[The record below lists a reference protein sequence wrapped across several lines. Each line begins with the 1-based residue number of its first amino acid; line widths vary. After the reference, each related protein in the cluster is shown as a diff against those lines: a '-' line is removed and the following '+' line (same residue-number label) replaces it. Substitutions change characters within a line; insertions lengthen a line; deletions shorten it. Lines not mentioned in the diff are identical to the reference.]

1 MAGRRGGW
9 LVLERFLA
17 RRMLGSRKRSYVS
30 LVSTVSTL
38 GLALGVASLVVIF
51 SVTAGFEEVFREKIL
66 GVYPHLVVIGKGGD
80 VPKWKK
86 VVERLEG
93 QPHIDSV
100 SPATYD
106 EMMASRRGRR
116 AGCIVK
122 GIDAAAPEMAAVLQP
137 FIGDDRL
144 DQLHLEPKWELTGDT
159 LRVSGLPGGAYYIA
173 VLAPGDEVRVISAYE
188 EEGEMPRVRIL
199 SARRQPTDITIG
211 GILMD
216 IERVLA
222 PAGLTEFVEVPEG
235 ETELTVDGE
244 LHVVQ
249 FGTANHTVVVADHG
263 DRTTLFKCREAQP
276 GSGSDPA
283 RVCVVNLL
291 DRPVSL
297 ALSPEDQ
304 AGISVPPR
312 LATVLEESRVVRPKV
327 ILGTELARTIEASPG
342 DEVRLVSPLFSVQG
356 IADGRRPG
364 RTIADTFIV
373 AGTVSLGF
381 HEYDSKLALLD
392 YSAARRFLHQGD
404 TARWVEVRVD
414 DIFAAEQ
421 RGVEI
426 GRFLSDFSLLDV
438 QAQFG
443 RLVDKYE
450 TAAATLEPSGS
461 AAGVA
466 RNSNDFLGKVKFSNI
481 DGELS
486 LGFEDNY
493 RIISWEEMNEP
504 LFTSMKRQKIVLS
517 LFFLI
522 IIVVAAFNVVT
533 SQSMIVKEK
542 SSDIAILKAVGAT
555 DRQVRR
561 IVLLQGM
568 SVGVLG
574 TAAGLV
580 VAAAGCILLDKVG
593 FPLDPEVYFVSKLP
607 VHLRIRDMGLSAALA
622 LVAIYLAVSVAARK
636 AARKS
641 PVEGFRELD

>member
-1 MAGRRGGW
+1 
-9 LVLERFLA
+9 
-17 RRMLGSRKRSYVS
+17 MLGSRKRSYVS

-80 VPKWKK
+80 VPEWRK
-86 VVERLEG
+86 VVDRLG
-93 QPHIDSV
+93 GKPHIASV

-106 EMMASRRGRR
+106 EMMASHRGRR

-122 GIDAAAPEMAAVLQP
+122 GVEADSAEMAAVLQP
-137 FIGDDRL
+137 FIGDDKL
-144 DQLHLEPKWELTGDT
+144 SLIHLEPDWEFTGST
-159 LRVSGLPGGAYYIA
+159 LRAPGLPGGAHFTV
-173 VLAPGDEVRVISAYE
+173 VLLPEGGFRVVPGFE
-188 EEGEMPRVRIL
+188 EEGEVPRLRLL
-199 SARRQPTDITIG
+199 SARARDTSVVVG

-216 IERVLA
+216 TELA
-222 PAGLTEFVEVPEG
+222 LTPGGLSGYVDVVEGAVEVTVGDERH
-235 ETELTVDGE
+235 ELELRSGSHTIVVAEDGE
-244 LHVVQ
+244 
-249 FGTANHTVVVADHG
+249 GTALYD
-263 DRTTLFKCREAQP
+263 CRESQP
-276 GSGSDPA
+276 GSGADPA
-283 RVCVVNLL
+283 HLCVVNLL
-291 DRPVSL
+291 ETSASL
-297 ALSPEDQ
+297 ALPSTAKKPSK
-304 AGISVPPR
+304 IPPR
-312 LATVLEESRVVRPKV
+312 KVTLVEEKKVARPRAF
-327 ILGTELARTIEASPG
+327 LGVELARNIEAVPG

-356 IADGRRPG
+356 LTDERRAS
-364 RTIADTFIV
+364 RTIADTFVV

-381 HEYDSKLALLD
+381 HEYDSKLALID

-404 TARWVEVRVD
+404 SARWVEVRVD

-438 QAQFG
+438 QARFG
-443 RLVDKYE
+443 QLVDKYE
-450 TAAATLEPSGS
+450 TAAATLEPAVG
-461 AAGVA
+461 AADWA
-466 RNSNDFLGKVKFSNI
+466 RNSSDFLGRIKFSNVE
-481 DGELS
+481 GELS

-561 IVLLQGM
+561 IFLLQGM
-568 SVGVLG
+568 SVGILG
-574 TAAGLV
+574 TLAGLA

-607 VHLRIRDMGLSAALA
+607 VHLRIEDMALSSALA
-622 LVAIYLAVSVAARK
+622 LVAIYLAVSIAARK